1 MARAP
6 SGSET
11 AYTTALMQLRR
22 RQRSPDQASKLFAI
36 MPLAVLD
43 ARRGKDVHS
52 IPQYEDLTPEE
63 RFAAKILYEVVAEV
77 GDPISNYPRVLGE
90 ISVLRSII
98 SGLMTGRTAQPAE
111 FQSLINTATKIV
123 NIAREYGPP
132 DPTRQRVQ
140 TSIDDFDW
148 LEANRDPDLW
158 HLIARQVNFDLSP
171 TKRFVEWVVE
181 QPDCDRATAAFLFL
195 EMSGPEC
202 VANPSERVVSGT
214 DFPYRLISRICVRS
228 QNGDGFPIS
237 ELTLS
242 EHGVR
247 DDQRGVLQQMLNISM
262 TATAIRCPVPVNLL
276 LMPFSG
282 RRAKS
287 PYVVQPE
294 CYIENGW

>member
-1 MARAP
+1 MAMA
-6 SGSET
+6 SGSEA
-11 AYTTALMQLRR
+11 AYTTALMQLHR

-52 IPQYEDLTPEE
+52 IPRYEDLMPEE
-63 RFAAKILYEVVAEV
+63 RFAVGILYEVIAEV
-77 GDPISNYPRVLGE
+77 GDPVSNYPRVLGE
-90 ISVLRSII
+90 ISILGSMI
-98 SGLMTGRTAQPAE
+98 SGLMQGRVAQPAE
-111 FQSLINTATKIV
+111 FQNLIKTATQIV
-123 NIAREYGPP
+123 NIARAYGLP

-148 LEANRDPDLW
+148 FEANRDPDLW
-158 HLIARQVNFDLSP
+158 HLIARQANFDLGA
-171 TKRFVEWVVE
+171 TKRFVAWVVE

-195 EMSGPEC
+195 EMNGPAC

-214 DFPYRLISRICVRS
+214 DFAYRLISRICARS
-228 QNGDGFPIS
+228 QNGDGFPMR

-242 EHGVR
+242 EHGLQ
-247 DDQRGVLQQMLNISM
+247 DDQRGVLQQMLDRPM

-276 LMPFSG
+276 SMPFGG

-287 PYVVQPE
+287 PYVVLPE
-294 CYIENGW
+294 CYIANGW

>member
-1 MARAP
+1 MAKAS

-11 AYTTALMQLRR
+11 AYTTALMQLRS

-36 MPLAVLD
+36 APLAILD

-52 IPQYEDLTPEE
+52 IPKYEDLTPEE

-77 GDPISNYPRVLGE
+77 GDPVSNYPRVLGE

-98 SGLMTGRTAQPAE
+98 SGLMAERTAQPAE
-111 FQSLINTATKIV
+111 FQNLINTATKII

-148 LEANRDPDLW
+148 LKANRDPDLW
-158 HLIARQVNFDLSP
+158 HLIVRQVNFDLGA
-171 TKRFVEWVVE
+171 TQRFVEWVVE

-195 EMSGPEC
+195 EMNGPEC
-202 VANPSERVVSGT
+202 VANPSERVVSST
-214 DFPYRLISRICVRS
+214 DFPGRLICRICARS

-242 EHGVR
+242 EHGLR
-247 DDQRGVLQQMLNISM
+247 DDQRGVLQQMLSM

-276 LMPFSG
+276 SMPFGG

-294 CYIENGW
+294 GYIENGW

>member
-1 MARAP
+1 MAKA
-6 SGSET
+6 SSASET
-11 AYTTALMQLRR
+11 AYTTALMQLRS

-36 MPLAVLD
+36 MPLAILD

-52 IPQYEDLTPEE
+52 IPKYEDLTPEE
-63 RFAAKILYEVVAEV
+63 CFAAKILYEVVAEV
-77 GDPISNYPRVLGE
+77 GDPIIDYPRVLGE

-98 SGLMTGRTAQPAE
+98 SGLMAERTAQPAE
-111 FQSLINTATKIV
+111 FQNLINTATKII
-123 NIAREYGPP
+123 NMAREYGPP

-148 LEANRDPDLW
+148 KANRDPDLW
-158 HLIARQVNFDLSP
+158 HLIVRQVNFDLGA
-171 TKRFVEWVVE
+171 TQRFVEWVVE

-195 EMSGPEC
+195 EMNGPEC
-202 VANPSERVVSGT
+202 VANPSERVVSST
-214 DFPYRLISRICVRS
+214 DFSGRLIDRICTRS

-242 EHGVR
+242 EHGLR
-247 DDQRGVLQQMLNISM
+247 DDQRGVLQQMLSM

-276 LMPFSG
+276 SMPFGG

-294 CYIENGW
+294 GYIENGW

>member
-1 MARAP
+1 MAGAP
-6 SGSET
+6 SDCET

-22 RQRSPDQASKLFAI
+22 LRQSPDQASKLFAI
-36 MPLAVLD
+36 MPLAILD

-63 RFAAKILYEVVAEV
+63 RFAAKILYEVIAGA

-98 SGLMTGRTAQPAE
+98 SGLMTGRTAAPAE
-111 FQSLINTATKIV
+111 FQNLINTATKIINV
-123 NIAREYGPP
+123 AREYGPP
-132 DPTRQRVQ
+132 NLTRQRVQ

-158 HLIARQVNFDLSP
+158 HLIVQQVNFDLGA

-195 EMSGPEC
+195 EMNGPEC
-202 VANPSERVVSGT
+202 VAIPPDRAVSST
-214 DFPYRLISRICVRS
+214 DLSYRLISRICARS

-242 EHGVR
+242 EHGLQ
-247 DDQRGVLQQMLNISM
+247 DDQRGVLQQMLDISM

-276 LMPFSG
+276 STPFGG
-282 RRAKS
+282 RRARS
-287 PYVVQPE
+287 PYVVQPDG
-294 CYIENGW
+294 YVENGW

>member
-1 MARAP
+1 MARAS

-22 RQRSPDQASKLFAI
+22 LRPSPDQASKLFAI
-36 MPLAVLD
+36 MPLAILD

-63 RFAAKILYEVVAEV
+63 RFAVRILYEVIAEV

-90 ISVLRSII
+90 ISVLGNII

-111 FQSLINTATKIV
+111 FKNLINTATKIV

-140 TSIDDFDW
+140 TSIDDFGW

-158 HLIARQVNFDLSP
+158 HLITQQVNFDLGA

-195 EMSGPEC
+195 DMNGPEC
-202 VANPSERVVSGT
+202 VANPSERVVS
-214 DFPYRLISRICVRS
+214 YRLISRICARS

-242 EHGVR
+242 EHGLQ
-247 DDQRGVLQQMLNISM
+247 DDQRGVLQQMLDIPT
-262 TATAIRCPVPVNLL
+262 TATAILCPVPVNLL
-276 LMPFSG
+276 SMPFGG

-287 PYVVQPE
+287 PYVVQPDG
-294 CYIENGW
+294 YIENGW

>member
-1 MARAP
+1 MVRAS
-6 SGSET
+6 SGSEI
-11 AYTTALMQLRR
+11 AYTTALMQLHR

-43 ARRGKDVHS
+43 ARRGKDVYS
-52 IPQYEDLTPEE
+52 IPQYEDLMPEE
-63 RFAAKILYEVVAEV
+63 RFAVRILYEVIAEM
-77 GDPISNYPRVLGE
+77 GDPIKEYPRVLGE

-98 SGLMTGRTAQPAE
+98 SGLMQGRIAQPAE
-111 FQSLINTATKIV
+111 FQNLINTATKIV

-158 HLIARQVNFDLSP
+158 HLIARQVNFDLSA

-195 EMSGPEC
+195 EMNGPEC
-202 VANPSERVVSGT
+202 VANPSERVVSST
-214 DFPYRLISRICVRS
+214 DFSGRLIGRICARS

-242 EHGVR
+242 EHGLR
-247 DDQRGVLQQMLNISM
+247 DDQRGVLQQMLSM

-276 LMPFSG
+276 SMPFGG

-294 CYIENGW
+294 GYIENGW